1 MRGLPYRLL
10 LSIFLFAVACS
21 GDDDGEATQ
30 PAGEAQGGG
39 PVSSTGATAFDAIPS
54 LVQRVQPAVVTVLLG
69 EGGGSGVIWDDQGR
83 IVTNHHVIEGATSL
97 RVALATGERLPAEII
112 ASDPQTDLA
121 VIEVEREGLK
131 PAEFA
136 DALPQVGELAIAIG
150 SPLGF
155 ENSVTAGIIS
165 GLHRSVPSGGTT
177 PALVD
182 LIQTDAAISPGNSGG
197 ALIDSNGRV
206 VGINVA
212 YIPPTGGAVSIGF
225 AVPAPTVETVVR
237 QLIDS
242 GRAQHAYL
250 GIEPRPITPVLASQV
265 GLSTSNGA
273 LVFAV
278 GAGSAAARGG
288 VQPGDIISEFDGRD
302 IESVEDL
309 FAFLRPKNP
318 GDVVSLTVVRGSE
331 AQKLTLTLDDRPS

>member
-1 MRGLPYRLL
+1 MRDLAIRLL
-10 LSIFLFAVACS
+10 LSMLLLTVACS
-21 GDDDGEATQ
+21 GDDNGKAT
-30 PAGEAQGGG
+30 PTPGEAQGGG
-39 PVSSTGATAFDAIPS
+39 PAPSSGATTFDTIPS
-54 LVQRVQPAVVTVLLG
+54 LVQRLQPAVVTVLVG

-97 RVALATGERLPAEII
+97 RVVLATGERLPANII
-112 ASDPQTDLA
+112 ATDPQTDLA
-121 VIEVEREGLK
+121 VIQVDHGGLK

-182 LIQTDAAISPGNSGG
+182 LVQTDAAISPGNSGG
-197 ALIDSNGRV
+197 ALIDSRGRV

-225 AVPAPTVETVVR
+225 AVPSPTVETVVR
-237 QLIDS
+237 QLIES

-250 GIEPRPITPVLASQV
+250 GVEPRPITPVLAAQL
-265 GLSTSNGA
+265 GLRVSDGA

-278 GAGSAAARGG
+278 SPGSAAARGG
-288 VQPGDIISEFDGRD
+288 VQPGDIITEFDGRN
-302 IESVEDL
+302 IASVEDL
-309 FAFLRPKNP
+309 FAALRPKSP
-318 GDVVSLTVVRGSE
+318 GDIVSVTVERGSE
-331 AQKLTLTLDDRPS
+331 THKLTLTLDDRPS